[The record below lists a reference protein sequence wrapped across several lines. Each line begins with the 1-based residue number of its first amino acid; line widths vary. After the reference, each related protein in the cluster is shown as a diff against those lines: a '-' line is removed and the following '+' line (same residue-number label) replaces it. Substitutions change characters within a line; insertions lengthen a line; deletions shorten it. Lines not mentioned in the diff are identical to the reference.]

1 MWNLHSHALRR
12 RFWDSLLTDVLP
24 ERRAGSVPELLDTG
38 RYQRR
43 RAEELEDPPF
53 ASEYRRARAEIAQ
66 VDAVMRQ
73 LDSLREASGV
83 SKAELARMIG
93 RNPSTV
99 RRRFT
104 AAADPELETIA
115 AIASA
120 LGAHIEITSEE
131 PRDGGAPGPGEP
143 RSVA

>member
-1 MWNLHSHALRR
+1 M
-12 RFWDSLLTDVLP
+12 
-24 ERRAGSVPELLDTG
+24 PELLDTG
-38 RYQRR
+38 RYERR
-43 RAEELEDPPF
+43 RAKELEDPLF
-53 ASEYRRARAEIAQ
+53 AAEYRRARAEIAQ

-99 RRRFT
+99 RRLFT
-104 AAADPELETIA
+104 AEVNPELKTIA
-115 AIASA
+115 AMASA
-120 LGAHIEITSEE
+120 LGARLEITSEE
-131 PRDGGAPGPGEP
+131 PRGGAASGPAEP

>member
-1 MWNLHSHALRR
+1 MSPGRH
-12 RFWDSLLTDVLP
+12 
-24 ERRAGSVPELLDTG
+24 AGSVPELLDTG
-38 RYQRR
+38 RYERR
-43 RAEELEDPPF
+43 RAKELEDPLF
-53 ASEYRRARAEIAQ
+53 AAEYRRARAEIAQ

-99 RRRFT
+99 RRLFT
-104 AAADPELETIA
+104 AEVNPELKTIA
-115 AIASA
+115 AMASA
-120 LGAHIEITSEE
+120 LGARLEITSEE
-131 PRDGGAPGPGEP
+131 PRGGAASGPAEP